1 MRWAS
6 IGYWEA
12 WEGRAFLYFEIL
24 LDDPATDIQELYEER
39 SWEKIRHGLSNMTAK
54 EYSESVVLDWMQ
66 RRKDLD
72 ESLDEKSDPRILPT
86 MQAHTRLSESLHH
99 VVQRWNSEE
108 DVVGILGR
116 EHLSADKWGHG
127 GWGLTSIIKSGLP

>member
-1 MRWAS
+1 MYSAS
-6 IGYWEA
+6 VSCEYSV
-12 WEGRAFLYFEIL
+12 FE
-24 LDDPATDIQELYEER
+24 PAIDIQELYEEQ

-86 MQAHTRLSESLHH
+86 MQAHTRLSEGLHH